1 VQLEFAD
8 RELERLWSDPEFSS
22 RQFGPDLVRN
32 VRKKLGFVAQAQT
45 TQSIRAMK
53 SLRLEKLRGN
63 REGQHSIRLNDQWRL
78 ILRFATDEADQ
89 VTAVVV
95 GLVDYH

>member
-1 VQLEFAD
+1 MQLEFAD
-8 RELERLWSDPEFSS
+8 KELERLWSDPAFSS
-22 RQFGPDLVRN
+22 QFGPDLVRN
-32 VRKKLGFVAQAQT
+32 VRKKLGFVAQART

-53 SLRLEKLRGN
+53 SIHLEKLRGN
-63 REGQHSIRLNDQWRL
+63 RAGQHSIRLNDQRRL
-78 ILRFATDEADQ
+78 ILRFETHDDVDR